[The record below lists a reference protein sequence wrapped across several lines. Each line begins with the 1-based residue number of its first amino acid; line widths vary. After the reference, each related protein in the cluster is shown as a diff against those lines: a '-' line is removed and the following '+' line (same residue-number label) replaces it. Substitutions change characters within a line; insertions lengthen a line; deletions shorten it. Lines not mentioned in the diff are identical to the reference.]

1 MCIWFL
7 FYKHPSYSMPFSKS
21 LHLPISDTVVPIE
34 SLLTNIAVSASW
46 LSSIVATTP
55 SIPISACYSLELD
68 SAIMSY
74 PGVQIS
80 LTKVQ

>member
-1 MCIWFL
+1 
-7 FYKHPSYSMPFSKS
+7 MPFSKS

-34 SLLTNIAVSASW
+34 SLLTNIAVSACW

-68 SAIMSY
+68 SANNVLSRCSNFTNQSSI
-74 PGVQIS
+74 GCRTLCNINDFV
-80 LTKVQ
+80 L